1 MKEIVRHRTGELLLD
16 CVKQTVKYPNKIMD
30 WVVISWKGTDPAH
43 VVNGAVQK
51 KNSACKFWII
61 ISL

>member
-1 MKEIVRHRTGELLLD
+1 
-16 CVKQTVKYPNKIMD
+16 VKQTVKYPNKIMD